1 MNAPDFFIV
10 GHPKCGTTALFE
22 ILRKHPDVFLPDC
35 KETFYFVDE
44 LRAPEHRRA
53 ESRLPQT
60 LDEYLRLFSEARPG
74 QRTGEASA
82 LYLWS
87 RKAAGHI
94 AGLRP
99 DARIIAILRE
109 PASFLRSLHLQY
121 VQSHVEPQKDFRKAL
136 LLEDSRREGQNL
148 PRASSHWPLQL
159 LYSDYARYVE
169 QLRRYRELFPPEQIL
184 VLIYDDFRRDND
196 ETVRKVLRFLEV
208 DQTIPLASVEANP
221 TVRVR
226 SRSLNRFLYDLRMG
240 RGAGPAF
247 LKRGV
252 TAAVPRK
259 LRRRVLE
266 TVQRRLVFGDPAP
279 AEEELMVELRRRFK
293 PNVVALSQYMERD
306 LVALWGYDRIESP

>member
-22 ILRKHPDVFLPDC
+22 ILRKHPEIFLPDC

-60 LDEYLRLFSEARPG
+60 LDEYLRLFSEAQPG

-87 RKAAGHI
+87 RKAAEHI
-94 AGLRP
+94 ADLRP

-109 PASFLRSLHLQY
+109 PASFLRSLHLQL
-121 VQSHVEPQKDFRKAL
+121 VQSHVESQKDFRQAL
-136 LLEDSRREGQNL
+136 LLEDSRREGKNL

-159 LYSDYARYVE
+159 LYSDYVRYVE
-169 QLRRYRELFPPEQIL
+169 QLRRYHELIPPEQIL

-196 ETVRKVLRFLEV
+196 GTVRRVLQFLDV
-208 DQTIPLASVEANP
+208 DETIPLASVEANP

-226 SRSLNRFLYDLRMG
+226 SRSVNRFLYDLRMG
-240 RGAGPAF
+240 RGAGPAI
-247 LKRGV
+247 LKRGI
-252 TAAVPRK
+252 TATVPRK

-266 TVQRRLVFGDPAP
+266 TIQRHLVFGNPPPVDD
-279 AEEELMVELRRRFK
+279 ELMTELRRRFK
-293 PNVVALSQYMERD
+293 PNVVALSEYLERD
-306 LVALWGYDRIESP
+306 LVGLWGYGDLG